1 MRLLSYLH
9 LFQPRLLADFLQSI
23 WHPWKCR
30 LWRNCRID
38 CRNIYTRKTYMN
50 HSRSYCILV
59 LFLQGQYPFCDVH
72 LRIFLYLLRVFD
84 WARKNSFWFWFLVI
98 LNTKSWKKQQST
110 DVFTFC
116 GQKKLESKLLTALKS
131 NHWLQSAAPMK
142 HKNRSWLQSM
152 AITNLK
158 VPVDYNL
165 HLQRT
170 SKAEIFSNQYLHQA
184 PKWLLIVIN
193 TSFLFLIK

>member
-1 MRLLSYLH
+1 MCIVGFLQLRLLRYKNKRENGNLIAKNWQSYE
-9 LFQPRLLADFLQSI
+9 
-23 WHPWKCR
+23 K
-30 LWRNCRID
+30 
-38 CRNIYTRKTYMN
+38 KT
-50 HSRSYCILV
+50 
-59 LFLQGQYPFCDVH
+59 
-72 LRIFLYLLRVFD
+72 VF
-84 WARKNSFWFWFLVI
+84 ACKNSFWFWFLVI

-131 NHWLQSAAPMK
+131 NHWLQSAAQMT

-152 AITNLK
+152 ALTNLK

>member
-1 MRLLSYLH
+1 MCIVGFLQLRLLRYKNK
-9 LFQPRLLADFLQSI
+9 REN
-23 WHPWKCR
+23 
-30 LWRNCRID
+30 RNLIAKKWQQD
-38 CRNIYTRKTYMN
+38 DKKM
-50 HSRSYCILV
+50 
-59 LFLQGQYPFCDVH
+59 
-72 LRIFLYLLRVFD
+72 VF
-84 WARKNSFWFWFLVI
+84 ARKNSFWFWFLVI
-98 LNTKSWKKQQST
+98 LNTKSWNKQQPT
-110 DVFTFC
+110 DVFIFC

-131 NHWLQSAAPMK
+131 NHWLQSAAPMT

-152 AITNLK
+152 ALTNLK

-170 SKAEIFSNQYLHQA
+170 SKAELFSNQYLHQA

>member
-1 MRLLSYLH
+1 MCIVGFLQLRLLRYKNK
-9 LFQPRLLADFLQSI
+9 REN
-23 WHPWKCR
+23 
-30 LWRNCRID
+30 RNLIAKKWQQD
-38 CRNIYTRKTYMN
+38 DKKM
-50 HSRSYCILV
+50 
-59 LFLQGQYPFCDVH
+59 
-72 LRIFLYLLRVFD
+72 VF
-84 WARKNSFWFWFLVI
+84 ARKNSFWFWFLVI

-116 GQKKLESKLLTALKS
+116 GQKKLESKLLTVLKS

-152 AITNLK
+152 ALTNLK